1 VSGFPPKL
9 ILRALTYSGLCSC
22 FPLFQPIEVHK
33 IWLGKQERW
42 MQGTVDVAVL
52 QAGAVKTLSQ
62 AIHVPTRGKYVEAS
76 FLVWPRLLPS
86 EAYSATNLAGKLGLD
101 LAVAAA

>member
-42 MQGTVDVAVL
+42 MQRTVDVAVL

-62 AIHVPTRGKYVEAS
+62 AIHVRQQAVTPFNS
-76 FLVWPRLLPS
+76 FLFKKGRF
-86 EAYSATNLAGKLGLD
+86 
-101 LAVAAA
+101 